1 MIARYLIAFSGAAG
15 ITLGLFFF
23 MNDVSERMQVG
34 DGTLY
39 FKITDF
45 IPAPDPGRQLP
56 EAPVLPELRPG
67 VVGLEYEGD
76 AAKASVDFVPSAVEV
91 GVAATEP
98 NQSQEPIKR

>member
-1 MIARYLIAFSGAAG
+1 
-15 ITLGLFFF
+15 
-23 MNDVSERMQVG
+23 MQVG

-45 IPAPDPGRQLP
+45 IPAPDLGRQLP

-67 VVGLEYEGD
+67 VIGLEYEGD

-91 GVAATEP
+91 EASMIESDQP
-98 NQSQEPIKR
+98 QEPTE

>member
-1 MIARYLIAFSGAAG
+1 MIVRYLIAFSGAAG
-15 ITLGLFFF
+15 VTLGLLFF
-23 MNDVSERMQVG
+23 MNDVSERMEVG

-39 FKITDF
+39 FKITNF

-67 VVGLEYEGD
+67 AVGLEYEGD

-91 GVAATEP
+91 RASMIESD
-98 NQSQEPIKR
+98 QLQEPTE

>member
-1 MIARYLIAFSGAAG
+1 MIVRYLIAFSGAAG

-56 EAPVLPELRPG
+56 EAPALPELRPG

-76 AAKASVDFVPSAVEV
+76 ADKASVDFVPPAVEV
-91 GVAATEP
+91 GASAIET
-98 NQSQEPIKR
+98 NQPQEPAE

>member
-23 MNDVSERMQVG
+23 MNDVSERMQMG

-45 IPAPDPGRQLP
+45 IPAPDLGRQLP

-67 VVGLEYEGD
+67 VIGLEYEGD
-76 AAKASVDFVPSAVEV
+76 AAEASVDFVPSAVEV
-91 GVAATEP
+91 GASAIELDQP
-98 NQSQEPIKR
+98 QEPTE

>member
-91 GVAATEP
+91 EASTIESDQP
-98 NQSQEPIKR
+98 QEPTE

>member
-56 EAPVLPELRPG
+56 ETPVLPELRPG
-67 VVGLEYEGD
+67 VVGLEYEGGM
-76 AAKASVDFVPSAVEV
+76 AKASVDFIPSDVEV
-91 GVAATEP
+91 ATSTIEP
-98 NQSQEPIKR
+98 DRPQEPTE

>member
-1 MIARYLIAFSGAAG
+1 MITRYLIAFSGAAG

-23 MNDVSERMQVG
+23 MNNVSERMQVG

-56 EAPVLPELRPG
+56 GAPVLPELRPG
-67 VVGLEYEGD
+67 VVDLEYEGD
-76 AAKASVDFVPSAVEV
+76 TDKASVDFVPSAVEV
-91 GVAATEP
+91 GASTIETDQP
-98 NQSQEPIKR
+98 QEPTE

>member
-1 MIARYLIAFSGAAG
+1 
-15 ITLGLFFF
+15 

-45 IPAPDPGRQLP
+45 IPAPDLGRQLP
-56 EAPVLPELRPG
+56 EALVLPELRPG

-76 AAKASVDFVPSAVEV
+76 AAEASVDFVPSAVEV
-91 GVAATEP
+91 GVSTIESDQP
-98 NQSQEPIKR
+98 QEPTE